1 MKVTSKNKECLCDE
15 PTCAKCLANIFES
28 SKIKKDT
35 SELSSMRNASAQD
48 ILKDLGPQS
57 KEEYEYYKNL

>member
-1 MKVTSKNKECLCDE
+1 MNLIIYLTIGIAIGYL
-15 PTCAKCLANIFES
+15 LANIFKL

-35 SELSSMRNASAQD
+35 NELSSMRNASAQD

-57 KEEYEYYKNL
+57 KKEYKYYKKICTQ